1 MMGVITGSLLLLF
14 CLCCCCIVMLY
25 MRRKR
30 RNLSEQD
37 REMVRMDKVHGNMS
51 ASVAPSSP
59 VSSDDV
65 DTLDGTLSSWLSEI
79 GLQKYHP
86 MLVRNGHDSLQA
98 LAYIESVDELKE
110 MGIVAK
116 GHQKLLFGEIR
127 KLNAKENDSSHSDGF
142 YGDRHVAI
150 SGTADI

>member
-1 MMGVITGSLLLLF
+1 MG
-14 CLCCCCIVMLY
+14 
-25 MRRKR
+25 
-30 RNLSEQD
+30 
-37 REMVRMDKVHGNMS
+37 GNMS
-51 ASVAPSSP
+51 HSVAPSSP
-59 VSSDDV
+59 VSLDEDV
-65 DTLDGTLSSWLSEI
+65 DTLDGTLSSWLTEI

-86 MLVRNGHDSLQA
+86 MFVRNGYDSLKA
-98 LAYIESVDELKE
+98 LAYIESVDELKD